1 MKSLKLSNEAVSPVV
16 GVMLMLVVTLIIAAI
31 VSGFAGS
38 LTHSVSTTPQ
48 AVITA
53 EYSQADGMI
62 ITHSG
67 GDSLP
72 LSNVKFST
80 MPGEVM
86 GSDYANF
93 LYEIGKN
100 GINYTDNSGESKAI
114 MNNETG
120 YYYKS
125 GLMPGE
131 VLTISRDM
139 CKDSVTTPEEIAA
152 LEGATSAIGN
162 RYTDYG
168 VVNTNAAVF
177 WLGGGAKIDTSDK
190 FKYFS
195 GYEFMWHE
203 NVGKYFYLIV
213 TDENGATI
221 SKTKV
226 TIKA

>member
-38 LTHSVSTTPQ
+38 MVSSSSITPQ
-48 AVITA
+48 AIITA
-53 EYSQADGMI
+53 EYSQANGMV

-72 LSNVKFST
+72 LGQVKFAT

-86 GSDYANF
+86 GSDYAQF
-93 LYEIGKN
+93 LYNIDMS
-100 GINYTDNSGESKAI
+100 GINYTASDGESQAI
-114 MNNETG
+114 MNNATG
-120 YYYKS
+120 YFAKS
-125 GLMPGE
+125 GFMPGE
-131 VLTISRDM
+131 VLTISRDN

-152 LEGATSAIGN
+152 LEGAGN
-162 RYTDYG
+162 GKNGNAPKYTDYG

-177 WLGGGAKIDTSDK
+177 WGTLDSDK

-195 GYEFMWHE
+195 GYQFMWHE

>member
-38 LTHSVSTTPQ
+38 LTHSVSSTPQ

-67 GDSLP
+67 GDSIP
-72 LSNVKFST
+72 LGQVKFAT

-86 GSDYANF
+86 GSDYAQF
-93 LYEIGKN
+93 LYDIKMYGV
-100 GINYTDNSGESKAI
+100 NYTTNSGESKAV
-114 MNNETG
+114 MDNTTG
-120 YYYKS
+120 YYFKS

-139 CKDSVTTPEEIAA
+139 CIDAAVTDEIFTILKGGGKCGPE
-152 LEGATSAIGN
+152 
-162 RYTDYG
+162 YYG
-168 VVNTNAAVF
+168 VVNTNAAIF
-177 WLGGGAKIDTSDK
+177 KGYNNDDK
-190 FKYFS
+190 RNYFES
-195 GYEFMWHE
+195 YEFMYPG

>member
-114 MNNETG
+114 MNNATG

-131 VLTISRDM
+131 VLTISQDM
-139 CKDSVTTPEEIAA
+139 SKDYPVTPEELQHLKDADKNNPY
-152 LEGATSAIGN
+152 EN
-162 RYTDYG
+162 YG
-168 VVNTNAAVF
+168 VVNTNAALNWGYDVDS
-177 WLGGGAKIDTSDK
+177 KRN
-190 FKYFS
+190 YFTA
-195 GYEFMWHE
+195 YEFMYPE

-213 TDENGATI
+213 TDETGATI

>member
-1 MKSLKLSNEAVSPVV
+1 MKSLKISNEAVSPVV

-48 AVITA
+48 AIVTA
-53 EYSQADGMI
+53 EYSQANGMI

-86 GSDYANF
+86 GSDYTKF

-139 CKDSVTTPEEIAA
+139 CKDSVTTQAEIDALDAA
-152 LEGATSAIGN
+152 VDKN
-162 RYTDYG
+162 HKYTDYG

-177 WLGGGAKIDTSDK
+177 WLGDGTIDTSDK

-213 TDENGATI
+213 TDETGATI

>member
-114 MNNETG
+114 MNNATG

-139 CKDSVTTPEEIAA
+139 CKDSVTTQAEIDA
-152 LEGATSAIGN
+152 LEGAVDKEHQ
-162 RYTDYG
+162 YTDYG

-177 WLGGGAKIDTSDK
+177 WLGGGKIDTSDK

-213 TDENGATI
+213 TDETGATI

>member
-38 LTHSVSTTPQ
+38 LTHSVSSTPQ

-67 GDSLP
+67 GDSIP
-72 LSNVKFST
+72 LGQVKFAT

-86 GSDYANF
+86 GSDYAQF
-93 LYEIGKN
+93 LYDIKMYGV
-100 GINYTDNSGESKAI
+100 NYTTNSGESKAV
-114 MNNETG
+114 MDNTTG
-120 YYYKS
+120 YYFKS

-139 CKDSVTTPEEIAA
+139 CKDSVTTQAEIDA
-152 LEGATSAIGN
+152 LEAAVDKDHK
-162 RYTDYG
+162 YTDYG

-177 WLGGGAKIDTSDK
+177 WLKGGDNIDTSDK

-213 TDENGATI
+213 TDETGATI

>member
-38 LTHSVSTTPQ
+38 LTHSVSSTPQ

-72 LSNVKFST
+72 LGQVKFAT

-86 GSDYANF
+86 GPDYLQF
-93 LYEIGKN
+93 LYNIDMS
-100 GINYTDNSGESKAI
+100 GINYTASDGESKAI
-114 MNNETG
+114 MNNATG
-120 YYYKS
+120 YFAKS
-125 GLMPGE
+125 GFMPGE
-131 VLTISRDM
+131 VLTISRDN
-139 CKDSVTTPEEIAA
+139 CKDYPVTDAEKKAVA
-152 LEGATSAIGN
+152 LASKN
-162 RYTDYG
+162 NPYTGYG
-168 VVNTNAAVF
+168 IVNTNAAVF
-177 WLGGGAKIDTSDK
+177 WGTLDSDK

-195 GYEFMWHE
+195 GYQFMWHE

>member
-38 LTHSVSTTPQ
+38 MVSSTSLTPQ
-48 AVITA
+48 AIITA
-53 EYSQADGMI
+53 EYSQANGMI

-72 LSNVKFST
+72 LGQVKFAT

-86 GSDYANF
+86 GPDYLQF
-93 LYEIGKN
+93 LYNIDMS
-100 GINYTDNSGESKAI
+100 GINYTASDGESKAI
-114 MNNETG
+114 MNNATG
-120 YYYKS
+120 YFAKS

-131 VLTISRDM
+131 VLTISHDM
-139 CKDSVTTPEEIAA
+139 CKDYPVTKAEQDAVRDASKNNPYK
-152 LEGATSAIGN
+152 G
-162 RYTDYG
+162 YG
-168 VVNTNAAVF
+168 IVNTNAALF
-177 WLGGGAKIDTSDK
+177 WGDINGDK
-190 FKYFS
+190 GQYFS
-195 GYEFMWHE
+195 GYDFMCPA

>member
-38 LTHSVSTTPQ
+38 MVSSTSLTPQ
-48 AVITA
+48 AIITA
-53 EYSQADGMI
+53 EYSQANGMI

-72 LSNVKFST
+72 LGQVKFAT

-86 GSDYANF
+86 GSDYAQF
-93 LYEIGKN
+93 LYDIKMYGV
-100 GINYTDNSGESKAI
+100 NYTTNSGESKAV
-114 MNNETG
+114 MDNTTG
-120 YYYKS
+120 YYFKS

-139 CKDSVTTPEEIAA
+139 CKDSVTTPGEIAA
-152 LEGATSAIGN
+152 LEAATSLD

-213 TDENGATI
+213 TDETGATI

>member
-38 LTHSVSTTPQ
+38 LTHSVSSTPQ

-53 EYSQADGMI
+53 EYSQANGMI

-67 GDSLP
+67 GDSIP
-72 LSNVKFST
+72 LGQVKFAT

-86 GSDYANF
+86 GSDYAQF
-93 LYEIGKN
+93 LYDIKMYGV
-100 GINYTDNSGESKAI
+100 NYTTNSGESKAV
-114 MNNETG
+114 MDNTTG
-120 YYYKS
+120 YYFKS

-139 CKDSVTTPEEIAA
+139 CIDAAVTDEIFTK
-152 LEGATSAIGN
+152 LTTGSKTCSAE
-162 RYTDYG
+162 DYG
-168 VVNTNAAVF
+168 VVNTNAAIF
-177 WLGGGAKIDTSDK
+177 KGYDK
-190 FKYFS
+190 PEKKNYFES
-195 GYEFMWHE
+195 YEFMCPD

>member
-38 LTHSVSTTPQ
+38 MVSSTSLTPQ
-48 AVITA
+48 AIITA
-53 EYSQADGMI
+53 EYSQANGMI

-72 LSNVKFST
+72 LGQVKFAT

-86 GSDYANF
+86 GPDYLQF
-93 LYEIGKN
+93 LYNIDMS
-100 GINYTDNSGESKAI
+100 GINYTASDGESKAI
-114 MNNETG
+114 MNKSTG
-120 YYYKS
+120 YFAKS

-131 VLTISRDM
+131 VLTISRDN

-152 LEGATSAIGN
+152 LEGAN
-162 RYTDYG
+162 KNNKYTDYG

-177 WLGGGAKIDTSDK
+177 WLGGDPIDTSDK

-195 GYEFMWHE
+195 GYQFMWHE

>member
-1 MKSLKLSNEAVSPVV
+1 MISLKLSNEAVSPVV
-16 GVMLMLVVTLIIAAI
+16 GVMLMLVVTLIIAAV

-38 LTHSVSTTPQ
+38 MASSASITPQ
-48 AVITA
+48 AIITA
-53 EYSQADGMI
+53 DYSQANGMV
-62 ITHSG
+62 ITHAG

-72 LSNVKFST
+72 MSQIKFAT

-86 GSDYANF
+86 GSDYVQF
-93 LYEIGKN
+93 LYDIGKQ
-100 GINYTDNSGESKAI
+100 GINYTTSDGESQAVMDNATGNYFKA
-114 MNNETG
+114 G
-120 YYYKS
+120 F
-125 GLMPGE
+125 MPGE
-131 VLTISRDM
+131 VLTISRDN

-152 LEGATSAIGN
+152 LEGAN
-162 RYTDYG
+162 KNNKYTDYG

-177 WLGGGAKIDTSDK
+177 WLGGDPIDTSDK

-195 GYEFMWHE
+195 GYQFMWHE

>member
-38 LTHSVSTTPQ
+38 LTHSVSSTPQ

-67 GDSLP
+67 GDSIP
-72 LSNVKFST
+72 LGQVKFAT

-86 GSDYANF
+86 GSDYAQF
-93 LYEIGKN
+93 LYDIKMYGV
-100 GINYTDNSGESKAI
+100 NYTTNSGESKAV
-114 MNNETG
+114 MDNTTG
-120 YYYKS
+120 YYFKS

-139 CKDSVTTPEEIAA
+139 CIDAAVTDEILTI
-152 LEGATSAIGN
+152 LEGGGKCGPE
-162 RYTDYG
+162 YYG
-168 VVNTNAAVF
+168 VVNTNAAIF
-177 WLGGGAKIDTSDK
+177 KGYNKLAKRN
-190 FKYFS
+190 YFES
-195 GYEFMWHE
+195 YDFMYPG
-203 NVGKYFYLIV
+203 NLGKYFYLIV
-213 TDENGATI
+213 TDET
-221 SKTKV
+221 
-226 TIKA
+226 

>member
-38 LTHSVSTTPQ
+38 MVSSSSITPQ
-48 AVITA
+48 AIITA
-53 EYSQADGMI
+53 EYSQANGMI

-72 LSNVKFST
+72 LGQVKFAT

-86 GSDYANF
+86 GPDYLQF
-93 LYEIGKN
+93 LYNIDMS
-100 GINYTDNSGESKAI
+100 GINYTASDGESKAI
-114 MNNETG
+114 MNNATG
-120 YYYKS
+120 YFAKS

-131 VLTISRDM
+131 VLTISRDN
-139 CKDSVTTPEEIAA
+139 CKDYPVTEAEKDGVR
-152 LEGATSAIGN
+152 GASKN
-162 RYTDYG
+162 NPYTGYG
-168 VVNTNAAVF
+168 IVNTNAAMF
-177 WLGGGAKIDTSDK
+177 WGTIPSAKFD
-190 FKYFS
+190 YFS
-195 GYEFMWHE
+195 GYDFMCPD

>member
-38 LTHSVSTTPQ
+38 MVSSSSITPQ
-48 AVITA
+48 AIITA
-53 EYSQADGMI
+53 EYSQANGMV
-62 ITHSG
+62 ITHAG

-72 LSNVKFST
+72 MSQIKFAT

-86 GSDYANF
+86 GSDYLQF
-93 LYEIGKN
+93 LYDIDMS
-100 GINYTDNSGESKAI
+100 GINYTASDGESKAI
-114 MNNETG
+114 MNNATG
-120 YYYKS
+120 NFAKS
-125 GLMPGE
+125 GFMPGE
-131 VLTISRDM
+131 VLTISRDN
-139 CKDSVTTPEEIAA
+139 CKDSVTTQAEIDA
-152 LEGATSAIGN
+152 LEHASRN
-162 RYTDYG
+162 NKYTDYG
-168 VVNTNAAVF
+168 IVNTNAAVF
-177 WLGGGAKIDTSDK
+177 WGTLDSDK

-195 GYEFMWHE
+195 GYQFMWHE

>member
-1 MKSLKLSNEAVSPVV
+1 MKSLKISNEAVSPVV

-48 AVITA
+48 AIVTA
-53 EYSQADGMI
+53 EYSQANGMI

-86 GSDYANF
+86 GSDYTKF

-139 CKDSVTTPEEIAA
+139 CKDSVTTQAEIDALDAA
-152 LEGATSAIGN
+152 VDKN
-162 RYTDYG
+162 HKYTDYG

-195 GYEFMWHE
+195 GYQFMWHE

-213 TDENGATI
+213 TDETGATI

>member
-38 LTHSVSTTPQ
+38 MVSSSSITPQ
-48 AVITA
+48 AIITA
-53 EYSQADGMI
+53 EYSQANGMV

-72 LSNVKFST
+72 LGQVKFAT

-86 GSDYANF
+86 GSDYAQF
-93 LYEIGKN
+93 LYNIDMS
-100 GINYTDNSGESKAI
+100 GINYTASDGESQAVMDNATGNYFKA
-114 MNNETG
+114 G
-120 YYYKS
+120 F
-125 GLMPGE
+125 MPGE
-131 VLTISRDM
+131 VLTISRDN
-139 CKDSVTTPEEIAA
+139 CKDSVTTPEEMAK
-152 LEGATSAIGN
+152 LDTSSKN
-162 RYTDYG
+162 NKYTDYG
-168 VVNTNAAVF
+168 IVNTNAAVF
-177 WLGGGAKIDTSDK
+177 WGKVDSDK
-190 FKYFS
+190 FRYFS
-195 GYEFMWHE
+195 GYQFMWHE